1 MSFPLR
7 PIAFILAASN
17 HGTMIV
23 NRNDYHM
30 IDSQNVYGV
39 GFEILNNSCFD
50 YDEVQL
56 ALKLLSWRLQYFGS
70 GVVAIDGG
78 ANIGIHTVE
87 WSRHMYGWGNV
98 IGFEAQEILYYVLA
112 GNVVLNN
119 CLNARVRWAALGEVC
134 GEMTIP
140 QPDYF
145 KSGSFGSLELRQQ
158 EYIEFIGQ
166 NISYNLHDCTK
177 VRVINLDS
185 LNLDRLDLLKL
196 DVEGMEIDVLRG
208 SRKTI
213 SAFHPIMLIEIIKS
227 DPDVIESF
235 LFDLGYKIFFL
246 GINILA
252 IHIDDPTLE
261 EIQKSDDSLIMIN

>member
-1 MSFPLR
+1 MAFPTR

-17 HGTMIV
+17 HGTLIV

-50 YDEVQL
+50 YDEIQL
-56 ALKLLSWRLQYFGS
+56 ALRLLNWRLQYFGS

-78 ANIGIHTVE
+78 ANIGVHTVE
-87 WSRHMYGWGNV
+87 WARHMYGWGKV
-98 IGFEAQEILYYVLA
+98 IGFEAQEILYYALA
-112 GNVVLNN
+112 GNIVLNN
-119 CLNARVRWAALGEVC
+119 CLNARVRWAALGESC

-166 NISYNLHDCTK
+166 NISYNFNDCTR
-177 VRVINLDS
+177 VPVINLDS

-196 DVEGMEIDVLRG
+196 DVEGMEIEVLRG
-208 SRKTI
+208 SKEAI
-213 SAFHPIMLIEIIKS
+213 SRFHPIMIIEIIKS
-227 DPDVIESF
+227 DADAIEGF
-235 LFDLGYKIFFL
+235 LVELGYKIFFL
-246 GINILA
+246 GISILA
-252 IHIDDPTLE
+252 IHMDDPTLE
-261 EIQKSDDSLIMIN
+261 EIQKSDDSLIMVN